1 MRAALAAIAGAAAC
15 GGPTEIV
22 VTVDTTFGVPCAIDA
37 LALEVAGPG
46 GTVTEEI
53 ALAGGDL
60 PGSITLIPDGDPGE
74 VTVSL
79 AGLREGAPIAT
90 AREVVSFGEHQSRE
104 LRFVL
109 DRACVPG
116 PCPAVGV
123 GGYEGLPPPEARQGC
138 GEERYERREGLFV
151 VRDAC
156 EMNEALMERVLE
168 LEEDEAEAPSPF
180 DPPMPF
186 PFRFYGAPVSQ
197 IWIGS
202 NGYLGFGPEPPRA
215 LAADV
220 GAPRSLGEP
229 GGFPAAGVLAFWDD
243 LRIGKR
249 GVCLAVSGQAPDRL
263 LWITWKEAC
272 FASGMQPCDLAATP
286 STLTFTVALEE
297 TTNRIYVGYPT
308 MMAANADRARG
319 IGATIGIKRDVPFA
333 CGEDECAADGL
344 CPGGAPC
351 GYTEHSSQEATVLP
365 NLELRPL

>member
-1 MRAALAAIAGAAAC
+1 
-15 GGPTEIV
+15 V
-22 VTVDTTFGVPCAIDA
+22 VTVNTTFGVPCAIDA
-37 LALEVAGPG
+37 LALEVSGAG

-53 ALAGGDL
+53 GLGPADL
-60 PGSITLIPDGDPGE
+60 PGSITLIPGGDPGE
-74 VTVSL
+74 VTVSVT
-79 AGLREGAPIAT
+79 GLREGAPIAV
-90 AREVVSFGEHQSRE
+90 ARETVSFADHQSRE

-109 DRACVPG
+109 DRRCVPG
-116 PCPAVGV
+116 PCPAIGV
-123 GGYEGLPPPEARQGC
+123 GGYDGLPPPEARQGC

-156 EMNEALMERVLE
+156 EMDVALMRSVLTM
-168 LEEDEAEAPSPF
+168 EEDEAEVPSPF

-197 IWIGS
+197 LWIGT
-202 NGYLGFGPEPPRA
+202 NGYVGFGPEAPRA

-220 GAPRSLGEP
+220 GAARSLGAA
-229 GGFPAAGVLAFWDD
+229 GGFPAAGVLPFWDD
-243 LRIGKR
+243 LRMGKR
-249 GVCLAVSGQAPDRL
+249 GVCLAVSGEAPDRI

-272 FASGMQPCDLAATP
+272 FASGASTCDLAASP
-286 STLTFTVALEE
+286 STLTFSVALEE
-297 TTNRIYVGYPT
+297 TTNRIYLGYPT

-344 CPGGAPC
+344 CASGAPC

-365 NLELRPL
+365 DLELRPR